1 MKTIEQSLGGAYGLV
16 GWGKREK
23 ALSSMAAGTASCPPL
38 GTVPPAPQLC
48 ALNVANTRYE
58 LSRDYMNG
66 CISK

>member
-1 MKTIEQSLGGAYGLV
+1 MLV

-23 ALSSMAAGTASCPPL
+23 ALSSTAAGAASCPPL

-48 ALNVANTRYE
+48 ALNAVNTRYE

>member
-1 MKTIEQSLGGAYGLV
+1 MKTIEQSLEGAYGLV

-23 ALSSMAAGTASCPPL
+23 ALSSMVAGAASCPPL
-38 GTVPPAPQLC
+38 GTVLPAPQLC
-48 ALNVANTRYE
+48 ALNAANTQHE